1 MADWIFSPKTALF
14 QILVSN
20 DLQYYILDLH
30 QVLALHKYQ
39 IHKFY
44 TNKISKQ
51 CGASEG
57 IHESQIYFD
66 SNLDNTIFS
75 QYHKTRTLRVWLP
88 SCPEIIGHFGAKTRF
103 VNRYTQLYFILPLPL
118 VKFGSFR
125 IGKYLAKN
133 ISDTIHPEFT
143 NIKQIINDQ
152 LSLQKASQ
160 PGFKSGM

>member
-1 MADWIFSPKTALF
+1 
-14 QILVSN
+14 
-20 DLQYYILDLH
+20 
-30 QVLALHKYQ
+30 
-39 IHKFY
+39 
-44 TNKISKQ
+44 
-51 CGASEG
+51 
-57 IHESQIYFD
+57 
-66 SNLDNTIFS
+66 
-75 QYHKTRTLRVWLP
+75 LP
-88 SCPEIIGHFGAKTRF
+88 SCPEIIGHYGAKTRF

>member
-1 MADWIFSPKTALF
+1 MVVKLSWNNWP
-14 QILVSN
+14 
-20 DLQYYILDLH
+20 
-30 QVLALHKYQ
+30 
-39 IHKFY
+39 
-44 TNKISKQ
+44 
-51 CGASEG
+51 
-57 IHESQIYFD
+57 
-66 SNLDNTIFS
+66 
-75 QYHKTRTLRVWLP
+75 
-88 SCPEIIGHFGAKTRF
+88 FGAKTRF
-103 VNRYTQLYFILPLPL
+103 VNRYTPLYFILPLPL